1 MEVEEDLEEDMSPSQ
16 YAPKDKFRGKVF
28 PSKDYP
34 ELAAQVMSLEAKM
47 QLLLEQQ
54 QELQMDSS

>member
-34 ELAAQVMSLEAKM
+34 ELAAQVSSLEAKM